1 MNLSV
6 LLSSF
11 QTIMVSLEGLTKVV
25 DPSQLTPDF
34 EGSLDYDH
42 EEWIEVRVAFEDFTS
57 NAARILSRLEELQ
70 DLVSQRELPSDLDGS
85 RRAMEEH
92 ASLKKKVTKAPVEE
106 LDTEGQRLLQRIQC
120 GEKGRGD
127 IQGLAPKVQ
136 ALLDK
141 LHTTRQHLHQSW
153 HMRKVK
159 LDQCFQLRL
168 FQQDAEKVWTLII
181 CEV

>member
-70 DLVSQRELPSDLDGS
+70 DLVVPAGAAVRSGRVSACYGGTCLP
-85 RRAMEEH
+85 E
-92 ASLKKKVTKAPVEE
+92 
-106 LDTEGQRLLQRIQC
+106 
-120 GEKGRGD
+120 EKGY
-127 IQGLAPKVQ
+127 
-136 ALLDK
+136 
-141 LHTTRQHLHQSW
+141 
-153 HMRKVK
+153 
-159 LDQCFQLRL
+159 
-168 FQQDAEKVWTLII
+168 
-181 CEV
+181 